1 MAKRAYKLQ
10 EFVAHS
16 DNINCLNIGKKACRL
31 YVTGGDDH
39 KVNLWTIGKPT
50 ALMSLTGHTSPVESV
65 AFNSAEVLVLAGA
78 STGATKIWDLEEAKM
93 VRTLTGHRSSV
104 SAVEFHPFGEFFASG
119 SMDTNLKIWDIRKK
133 GCIHTYKGHTQGI
146 STIRFTPDGRWVVSG
161 GFDNVVKV
169 WDLTAGKLL
178 HDFKFHEGHIRSIDF
193 HPLEFLLATGSAD
206 RTVKFWD
213 LETFELIGSTRPE
226 PTGVRSITF
235 HPDGRTIF
243 SGSDDSLK
251 VYSWE
256 PVISHDSVD
265 MGWSRLADLCI
276 HDGKL
281 LGCSYYRNSIGVWV
295 ADVSLIKPYGAGS
308 TPEKN
313 DCFDEKS
320 HVKLQG
326 IMEKVET
333 GISGP
338 GLRCMSPDYDSKEVK
353 NIYVDCGKP
362 ITSQRINSSKVLP
375 PLDLKETSAKKQ
387 IPAAGLIPK
396 SNEKTVN
403 KSLVMPNVVP
413 RISPNVKDSANSGI
427 ESVAFSKTRRGMLL
441 RPAHVRSPSNSKVD
455 MEKLPLAVESLN
467 FSSRTINLDDAGGL
481 SSQIKSVSK
490 DSDSESCKDK
500 HSAIKSV
507 EEKFEAVSSLKR
519 PSDKETRNGSLNN
532 SKESPVKVVNGVA
545 VVSGRTR
552 TLVERFERRERF
564 SSDDDQAT
572 GIIGPVIPECQATS
586 VSCTVIPDDHASSIS
601 SPVMPE
607 DQATSICSPVI
618 HEMDKTF
625 TVQREEPH
633 ISGRDMSSANNDP
646 TEDLM
651 QTHDAFL
658 STLRSRLTKL
668 QVVRHFWERNDIK
681 GAISAIRKLPDHAV
695 QADVI
700 SVLLE
705 KMDILTLDLFSCLLP
720 VLLGLLDS
728 KIERHA
734 NVSLEMLLKL
744 VAVFGPVIRSTI
756 SAPPAV
762 GVNLVAEQRLECCK
776 QCFIHLQ
783 KIQKIL
789 PVFVRKGGVLARCA
803 RELNLILQES

>member
-16 DNINCLNIGKKACRL
+16 DNINCLSIGKKACRL

-65 AFNSAEVLVLAGA
+65 AFNLAEVLVLAGA

-93 VRTLTGHRSSV
+93 VRTLTGHRSSC

-119 SMDTNLKIWDIRKK
+119 STDTNLKIWDIRKK

-146 STIRFTPDGRWVVSG
+146 STIKFTPDGRWVVSG

-226 PTGVRSITF
+226 PTGVRSIAF

-243 SGSDDSLK
+243 SGLDDRLK

-256 PVISHDSVD
+256 PVISHDSVE

-295 ADVSLIKPYGAGS
+295 ADVSLIKPYGDGS
-308 TPEKN
+308 TPEQN

-320 HVKLQG
+320 HVKLHG
-326 IMEKVET
+326 IMENVET
-333 GISGP
+333 GIRGP
-338 GLRCMSPDYDSKEVK
+338 GLRCMSPDYDSKDIK
-353 NIYVDCGKP
+353 NIYVDSACGKP
-362 ITSQRINSSKVLP
+362 VTTQRINSSKVLP
-375 PLDLKETSAKKQ
+375 PLELKETGAKKQ
-387 IPAAGLIPK
+387 IPAAGSLSK
-396 SNEKTVN
+396 SNEKMVN
-403 KSLVMPNVVP
+403 KSLAVPSIVP
-413 RISPNVKDSANSGI
+413 RSSPNAKDSANTGR

-441 RPAHVRSPSNSKVD
+441 RPAHVRSPSDSKVD
-455 MEKLPLAVESLN
+455 MEKLPFAVESGT
-467 FSSRTINLDDAGGL
+467 FSSMTSKLDGAVGL
-481 SSQIKSVSK
+481 SSQIKTIAE
-490 DSDSESCKDK
+490 DSDRESCKEK
-500 HSAIKSV
+500 HSVIKSV
-507 EEKFEAVSSLKR
+507 EEKFEAVLSLKR
-519 PSDKETRNGSLNN
+519 PSDQETKNGLLSN
-532 SKESPVKVVNGVA
+532 SKELSPVKVVNGVA
-545 VVSGRTR
+545 VVPGRTR

-564 SSDDDQAT
+564 SSNDDQAT
-572 GIIGPVIPECQATS
+572 GIIGPVIPEDQ
-586 VSCTVIPDDHASSIS
+586 ASSIS
-601 SPVMPE
+601 SPAIPE
-607 DQATSICSPVI
+607 DQATSICSPMTI
-618 HEMDKTF
+618 EMEKTF
-625 TVQREEPH
+625 TVQREEEPQ
-633 ISGRDMSSANNDP
+633 ISGRHMSSAKNDP

-681 GAISAIRKLPDHAV
+681 GAVTAIRKLPDHAV

-700 SVLLE
+700 SVLLD
-705 KMDILTLDLFSCLLP
+705 KLDILTLDLFSCLLP
-720 VLLGLLDS
+720 VLLGLFDS

-762 GVNLVAEQRLECCK
+762 GVNLQAEQRLECCN
-776 QCFIHLQ
+776 QCSIYLQ

-803 RELNLILQES
+803 RELNLILQQS